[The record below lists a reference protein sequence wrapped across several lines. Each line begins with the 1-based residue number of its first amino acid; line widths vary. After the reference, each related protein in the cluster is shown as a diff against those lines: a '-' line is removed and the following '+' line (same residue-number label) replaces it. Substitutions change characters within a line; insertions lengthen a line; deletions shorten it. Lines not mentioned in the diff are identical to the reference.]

1 MNNWKRWDT
10 ILVRKLFIRKFIG
23 LSFIMKYLHF
33 QSGVRLIDEF
43 LAKSGVNNC
52 SNFRETA
59 DVISKIAFKMF
70 LGISP
75 DISSWNKE
83 NTAFSLIFIDNPL
96 IDFVELPPQYQD
108 LSYCGLLCGVI
119 RGALEMVQLQVE
131 CKFVK
136 DTLKGD
142 DVSEM
147 RVELKGTVKNVM
159 ADEYKEK

>member
-1 MNNWKRWDT
+1 MSNWRRWVT
-10 ILVRKLFIRKFIG
+10 TLVSSEWVRGTHF
-23 LSFIMKYLHF
+23 SFYFEICL
-33 QSGVRLIDEF
+33 GVRLIDEF
-43 LAKSGVNNC
+43 LAKSGVTNC

-75 DISSWNKE
+75 DISAWNKE
-83 NTAFSLIFIDNPL
+83 GTAFSLVFIDNPL
-96 IDFVELPPQYQD
+96 VDFVELPPQFQD

-119 RGALEMVQLQVE
+119 KGALEMVQLQVD